1 METMNISLPEP
12 IKNSV
17 DEQVAADAYRSV
29 SEYIR
34 ALVCED

>member
-1 METMNISLPEP
+1 METLNISLPEP
-12 IKNSV
+12 MKNSV
-17 DEQVAADAYRSV
+17 DEQVAADTYSSV